1 MTLNELLEQ
10 IERYYDDGDEEQQER
25 ELVNVLESFDYS
37 TIETLDEM
45 LFVMHSVKH
54 FQRTIKDIR
63 EILSL
68 KVIPAMNDLIE
79 KKYKGQAMYF
89 NINAD
94 GVITFN

>member
-1 MTLNELLEQ
+1 MTLNELLER

-25 ELVNVLESFDYS
+25 ELVNVFESFDYS

>member
-1 MTLNELLEQ
+1 
-10 IERYYDDGDEEQQER
+10 
-25 ELVNVLESFDYS
+25 
-37 TIETLDEM
+37 M

-94 GVITFN
+94 GVISFN

>member
-25 ELVNVLESFDYS
+25 ELVNVFESFDYS

>member
-37 TIETLDEM
+37 IIKTLDEM